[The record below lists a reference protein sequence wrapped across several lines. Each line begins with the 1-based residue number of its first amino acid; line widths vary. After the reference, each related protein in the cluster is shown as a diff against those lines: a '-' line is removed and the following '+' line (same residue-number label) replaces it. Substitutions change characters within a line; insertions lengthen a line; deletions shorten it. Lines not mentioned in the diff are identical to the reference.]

1 MNLHQF
7 LLAMRARFGVFVLVL
22 VATVVAA
29 GAVSLMLPKTYK
41 STVSLLVDAKEEQSL
56 NGVRPLIQPQERLS
70 YLQTQKD
77 ILTSKKV
84 ARKVVEDLKLLEK
97 PAILSKL
104 VSEEGGAE
112 TLEDRVVE
120 SLVKKLKVETTQS
133 NVILATFSSSD
144 PQLSMQLANAFAK
157 GYIDTLLELRT
168 QPARETAEWFD
179 DQLKRLRANLEEA
192 QSKLTDNHQRRQMV
206 SADENGD
213 VESGRLAA
221 LSDELVRA
229 QEQTYQW
236 NSRETQARQFLQAG
250 ASPDRLPEVLDNPFV
265 QRLKGELLQGET
277 RLREMSTQYGSNH
290 PAYQRQVSENESLRE
305 KLETEMRKVVTSIE
319 TSARQARQREAAL
332 ARSLSAQRSR
342 IIGQKENRNEFT
354 VLRRNVE
361 SAERA
366 YETAMQRAVMSQ
378 VESRANQ
385 TNVSVLN
392 PAAAPRMPSSPK
404 IVLNIALACAI
415 GVMLGI
421 GIVLLLELTDRRV
434 RSLNDLDNASNIPL
448 LGELKP
454 WRPAHHL
461 LGHSRRNQHA
471 LPNPG

>member
-7 LLAMRARFGVFVLVL
+7 LLALRARLGVFVLVL
-22 VATVVAA
+22 VATVLAAA
-29 GAVSLMLPKTYK
+29 GVSLMMAKTYK
-41 STVSLLVDAKEEQSL
+41 ATVSLLVDAKEEQSL
-56 NGVRPLIQPQERLS
+56 NGGRPLIQPQERLS

-84 ARKVVEDLKLLEK
+84 ARKVVQEMKLTEK
-97 PAILSKL
+97 PAALATL
-104 VSEEGGAE
+104 VSEEGSSN
-112 TLEDRVVE
+112 TLEDRAVE
-120 SLVKKLKVETTQS
+120 GLLKKLKVETTQS
-133 NVILATFSSSD
+133 NVIDATFSSSD
-144 PQLSMQLANAFAK
+144 PYLSMQVANAFAK
-157 GYIDTLLELRT
+157 GYIETLLELRT
-168 QPARETAEWFD
+168 QPAKEAAAWFD
-179 DQLKRLRANLEEA
+179 DQLKSLRANLEEA
-192 QSKLTDNHQRRQMV
+192 QNKLTDNHQRKQIV
-206 SADENGD
+206 SEDERGD

-236 NSRETQARQFLQAG
+236 NTREQEARKFLQAG
-250 ASPDRLPEVLDNPFV
+250 ASPDRLPEVLDNSFV
-265 QRLKGELLQGET
+265 QRLKGDLLQGET

-290 PAYQRQVSENESLRE
+290 PQYQRQVSENESLRE
-305 KLETEMRKVVTSIE
+305 RLDIEMRKVISGIE
-319 TSARQARQREAAL
+319 NSARQARQREGAL
-332 ARSLSAQRSR
+332 ARSLGAQRSR
-342 IIGQKENRNEFT
+342 MLGQKESRNDFT

-366 YETAMQRAVMSQ
+366 YDTAMQRAVISQ

-385 TNVSVLN
+385 TSVSVLN
-392 PAAAPRMPSSPK
+392 PAVVPRMPSSPK
-404 IVLNIALACAI
+404 IVMNIALALAV
-415 GVMLGI
+415 GVMLGV
-421 GIVLLLELTDRRV
+421 GIVMLMEITDRRV

-461 LGHSRRNQHA
+461 LGQSRRNQHA